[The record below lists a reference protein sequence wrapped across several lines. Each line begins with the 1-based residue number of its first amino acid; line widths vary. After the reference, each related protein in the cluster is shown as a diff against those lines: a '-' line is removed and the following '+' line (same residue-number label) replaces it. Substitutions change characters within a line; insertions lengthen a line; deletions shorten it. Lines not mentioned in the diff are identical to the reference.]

1 MSRISTYAGFAPRA
15 SLAMGA
21 AGAIVGGSIAA
32 ARNISRVQKEE
43 MTREE
48 AVRDVLKESGTTG
61 LSTAMAT
68 AVVSATGLTGILS
81 LTGLLFVAVGTK
93 YLADKAVA
101 GSRTRKC
108 REVSSSVDEAGEK
121 AAKSLPGKAKKGKQP
136 A

>member
-1 MSRISTYAGFAPRA
+1 MSRIGTYAGFAPRA

-32 ARNISRVQKEE
+32 ARNISRVEKQE

-81 LTGLLFVAVGTK
+81 LVGLVSVAVGAK
-93 YLADKAVA
+93 YLADKAMTGQTA
-101 GSRTRKC
+101 GKRTSKPQ
-108 REVSSSVDEAGEK
+108 ALPAKAKPKTG
-121 AAKSLPGKAKKGKQP
+121 AAKPKKAG
-136 A
+136 

>member
-1 MSRISTYAGFAPRA
+1 MSRIGTYAGFAPRA

-32 ARNISRVQKEE
+32 ARNIAKVEKQE

-68 AVVSATGLTGILS
+68 AVVSAAGLTGILS
-81 LTGLLFVAVGTK
+81 LVGLVSVAVGAK

-101 GSRTRKC
+101 GARTVKCCSAASPEKHGETPAKASSGKGRKT
-108 REVSSSVDEAGEK
+108 
-121 AAKSLPGKAKKGKQP
+121 KQP